1 LEIAIAH
8 HEEAERQNKEFNAV
22 LRGARQAGWLS
33 FRPDLEGKLVSCD
46 REKWCRTLIE
56 GTDRLP
62 KHPFFT
68 DRGMWI
74 VQGAVE
80 DMTPEQAQEAAA
92 KAFQPEIAEVHE
104 RQAAGV
110 VLDFQGSEANRAD
123 ASVTSVAASVLE
135 LCQGEEDKE
144 YLKDIL
150 VAQRRREQF
159 QARVAKIAAAPSQIK
174 RRISKK
180 TSEKQ
185 ALKLSLKEKRKLWKK
200 KQGTKTPEQ
209 AAAQVVLSV
218 GKKGKGSFAANLG
231 QKLKK
236 KREASKKTET
246 AKPKPEEKSTKKSE
260 KKKEETKKAVGEEKE
275 LQKDH
280 FMIGKMVRLVGDEQD
295 KSDEIVTIT
304 GVQTD
309 EKGQIVYVRWWQ
321 HGKGC
326 SGRARLDELA
336 FQDKKYTK
344 PFSPNTANL
353 VRLRDDE
360 RADICIGQNELQLLK
375 VISSSSNSSSNSHS
389 SSNSN

>member
-231 QKLKK
+231 QKLKTQ
-236 KREASKKTET
+236 RQASKETKT
-246 AKPKPEEKSTKKSE
+246 AKPKPEEKNTKKS
-260 KKKEETKKAVGEEKE
+260 
-275 LQKDH
+275 
-280 FMIGKMVRLVGDEQD
+280 
-295 KSDEIVTIT
+295 
-304 GVQTD
+304 
-309 EKGQIVYVRWWQ
+309 
-321 HGKGC
+321 
-326 SGRARLDELA
+326 
-336 FQDKKYTK
+336 
-344 PFSPNTANL
+344 
-353 VRLRDDE
+353 
-360 RADICIGQNELQLLK
+360 
-375 VISSSSNSSSNSHS
+375 
-389 SSNSN
+389 